1 VVGVVGNAREEW
13 LSTEPESI
21 VYQPL
26 RQDYSPFV
34 RIVVRADGG
43 LARVAPV
50 LREAILRADP
60 HLSVTP
66 VIPMAELNSLDTLPH
81 RLASSVALGLGGLAL
96 FLAAIGVYG
105 VLAFAVTQQ
114 TREIGLRMALGADRS
129 RVLREVQLRAFRMV
143 LPGLILGLLLAVPLG
158 FSAQAILY
166 GVSPVDPVAFSVVLI
181 LLVGVVGVAAST
193 PARRASRVDPMQA
206 LRYE

>member
-1 VVGVVGNAREEW
+1 
-13 LSTEPESI
+13 
-21 VYQPL
+21 
-26 RQDYSPFV
+26 
-34 RIVVRADGG
+34 
-43 LARVAPV
+43 
-50 LREAILRADP
+50 
-60 HLSVTP
+60 
-66 VIPMAELNSLDTLPH
+66 MAELNSLDTLPH

-193 PARRASRVDPMQA
+193 PARRASRIDPMQA